1 MSFIKRFFSLSK
13 GSKKSKKQ
21 RHEDHDT
28 ASDLPAQPEATER
41 DATRLLRSSSAHFSV
56 VKEVD
61 YASLPPIR
69 ECFIVAWM
77 QPH

>member
-1 MSFIKRFFSLSK
+1 MGFFKRFFSLSSK
-13 GSKKSKKQ
+13 RSKKSKKQ
-21 RHEDHDT
+21 RHEDHDI
-28 ASDLPAQPEATER
+28 ASHRPIQPETNEG

-69 ECFIVAWM
+69 EFVIVV
-77 QPH
+77 